1 MHILTC
7 ILKFDLQLYVT
18 YIILYAVLSA
28 VLGGYVDRS
37 IKKKIDPRQ
46 ILKYVG
52 GAQFT
57 VLAVVVLASTCIPR
71 GALALNPTS
80 IDGSDR
86 MTNEDAE
93 IASEQGPMGTEAAL
107 GKGVAGSP
115 IDSVDEKHSR

>member
-1 MHILTC
+1 
-7 ILKFDLQLYVT
+7 VT
-18 YIILYAVLSA
+18 YIVIYAVLSA
-28 VLGGYVDRS
+28 VLGSYVDKN
-37 IKKKIDPRQ
+37 IKKIGARQ

-52 GAQFT
+52 GVQFT

-93 IASEQGPMGTEAAL
+93 IAGEQGPMGTEAAL
-107 GKGVAGSP
+107 GKNGLSSP
-115 IDSVDEKHSR
+115 NQSIDEKHSR